1 MLSPG
6 ITRRLMSRVS
16 EGAGTRD
23 RAREA
28 LAALSPRERDV
39 VLRHWVVAVAER
51 IKRFVVWFLLVVLLL
66 FAVSLIVRAVLDP
79 ATEDVKTVTN

>member
-1 MLSPG
+1 VGEDLG
-6 ITRRLMSRVS
+6 
-16 EGAGTRD
+16 
-23 RAREA
+23 
-28 LAALSPRERDV
+28 PRERDV

-51 IKRFVVWFLLVVLLL
+51 LKRFVVWFLLVVLLL

>member
-1 MLSPG
+1 
-6 ITRRLMSRVS
+6 
-16 EGAGTRD
+16 
-23 RAREA
+23 
-28 LAALSPRERDV
+28 V

-51 IKRFVVWFLLVVLLL
+51 LKRFVVWFLLVVLLL